1 MDRVKVEN
9 GKDFNGNDT
18 EEMFLDTDEL
28 YTIGDFIELL
38 QAAKDKW
45 GNQKIAI
52 WNTNENVIGGLG
64 SVCVDK
70 EDGKICIVE

>member
-1 MDRVKVEN
+1 MDRIQIKD
-9 GKDFNGNDT
+9 GKDFSGNDT
-18 EEMFLDTDEL
+18 EEMFLDTEEL

-38 QAAKDKW
+38 QAAKGRW

-52 WNTNENVIGGLG
+52 WNTNEKVICGLG
-64 SVCVDK
+64 RICIDK